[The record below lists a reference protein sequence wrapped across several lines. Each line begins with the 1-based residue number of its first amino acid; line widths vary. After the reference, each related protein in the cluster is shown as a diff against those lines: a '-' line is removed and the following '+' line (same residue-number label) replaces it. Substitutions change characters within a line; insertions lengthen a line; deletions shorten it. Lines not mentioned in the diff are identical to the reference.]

1 MNRFD
6 ELMML
11 NEQLDAVLGDMKKAN
26 KHLEND
32 LKAKRNAAQ
41 EQMLSDIDVLLN
53 YMRKVGI
60 TQIPLS
66 TGLCEH
72 KGYVICLV
80 LTTRSSDIGLQTTPI
95 AKPSDYYFYNWFKRD
110 VPFMETDVSYTRR
123 NCLELMLKI
132 MQNWD
137 VAYENMQN
145 DLFEKIQ
152 KHMAEK
158 ASKVTTEQSNL
169 VAALDAMLQKGE
181 CEWQILSSFARS

>member
-11 NEQLDAVLGDMKKAN
+11 NEQLDAVLSDMKKAN

-41 EQMLSDIDVLLN
+41 AQMLSDIDVLLS

-60 TQIPLS
+60 TQVALS
-66 TGLCEH
+66 TGLYEY

-95 AKPSDYYFYNWFKRD
+95 TKPSDYYFYNWFKRD
-110 VPFMETDVSYTRR
+110 VPFMETDVSYSKR
-123 NCLELMLKI
+123 NCLELMLKV

-158 ASKVTTEQSNL
+158 ANKVTTEQSNL
-169 VAALDAMLQKGE
+169 VAALDAML
-181 CEWQILSSFARS
+181 

>member
-11 NEQLDAVLGDMKKAN
+11 NEQLDVVLNDMKKAN

-53 YMRKVGI
+53 YMNKVGI
-60 TQIPLS
+60 TQVTLS
-66 TGLCEH
+66 TGLQPYNQMQ
-72 KGYVICLV
+72 KRVISLV
-80 LTTRSSDIGLQTTPI
+80 LTTRSSAIGLQTTPI
-95 AKPSDYYFYNWFKRD
+95 DRPSDYYFYNWFKRD
-110 VPFMETDVSYTRR
+110 VPFMEANVSYSNQ
-123 NCLELMLKI
+123 NCLELMLKV

-158 ASKVTTEQSNL
+158 ANKVTTEQSAL
-169 VAALDAMLQKGE
+169 VAALDAML
-181 CEWQILSSFARS
+181 

>member
-11 NEQLDAVLGDMKKAN
+11 NEQLDAVLSDMKKAN

-41 EQMLSDIDVLLN
+41 EQMFRDIDILLN
-53 YMRKVGI
+53 YMAKVGMS
-60 TQIPLS
+60 QVALS
-66 TGLCEH
+66 TGIYEH
-72 KGYVICLV
+72 KGTILSLV
-80 LTTRSSDIGLQTTPI
+80 LTTRSTDLGLQSTPI
-95 AKPSDYYFYNWFKRD
+95 EKPSNYYFYYWFKRNT
-110 VPFMETDVSYTRR
+110 PFMEADVPDYRLCYR
-123 NCLELMLKI
+123 DLMLKI

-169 VAALDAMLQKGE
+169 VAALDAML
-181 CEWQILSSFARS
+181 